1 MEKIKRFKITYHDGR
16 KPIYINAY
24 SIQFNGEN
32 YIMELRHKDVKEF
45 KFILGRDI
53 KSIKEV

>member
-16 KPIYINAY
+16 KPIYINVY

-32 YIMELRHKDVKEF
+32 YIAELRHKDVKEF
-45 KFILGRDI
+45 KLILGRDI